1 MTSQTCVTK
10 NPATGMGVRISEDSS
25 GNTCDVLGS
34 FSDDFAEWTPLL
46 EDDTGDFIGL
56 QLNGGNGSPCQA
68 GGSHPVEPTPYLLV
82 TNFNCYV
89 GNPKD
94 RIKASPAG
102 TAFVASSGSGCSPIF
117 QINTCL
123 ACADGCS
130 LPLSPSAGSGGGG
143 VGWFG
148 WLLIVVFL
156 ILTPAYII
164 GGYVIQKR
172 ILPPFDRC
180 VPESRRTS
188 QEVGG
193 DYSVAQGTTYGAVSD
208 SI

>member
-1 MTSQTCVTK
+1 MISSPILSWFFPHSYTYTDPSADAPTTYYFTPCGMTSQTCVTK

-68 GGSHPVEPTPYLLV
+68 GGSHPVEPTPYRLV

-102 TAFVASSGSGCSPIF
+102 TAFVASSGSSCSPIF

-130 LPLSPSAGSGGGG
+130 LPS
-143 VGWFG
+143 
-148 WLLIVVFL
+148 
-156 ILTPAYII
+156 
-164 GGYVIQKR
+164 
-172 ILPPFDRC
+172 
-180 VPESRRTS
+180 
-188 QEVGG
+188 
-193 DYSVAQGTTYGAVSD
+193 AQGNSSTTMTSKN
-208 SI
+208 